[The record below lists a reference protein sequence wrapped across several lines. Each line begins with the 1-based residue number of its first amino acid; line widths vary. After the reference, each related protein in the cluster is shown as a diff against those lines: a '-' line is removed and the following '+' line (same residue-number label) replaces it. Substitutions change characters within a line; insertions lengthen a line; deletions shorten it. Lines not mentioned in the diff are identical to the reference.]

1 MNPWLTGLGMGLLWL
16 GVQLL
21 LDAGRR
27 GYLVLRVLAL
37 LIGGVGG
44 ALLALEQ
51 AWRGRGPEL
60 GIVGLV
66 FAGLALLVDQ
76 LLRRRMVARGWLR
89 R

>member
-1 MNPWLTGLGMGLLWL
+1 MNPWLTGLGLGLLWL
-16 GVQLL
+16 GVELL
-21 LDAGRR
+21 LGVGRR
-27 GYLVLRVLAL
+27 GYLVLRVLVL
-37 LIGGVGG
+37 VGGAGG